1 MIITWAINGNYMLK
15 EKQFSN
21 SPIRVQKKE
30 ERYPFCLNDE
40 DVGRSSTSKL

>member
-1 MIITWAINGNYMLK
+1 MVIRVEEK
-15 EKQFSN
+15 EFSN